1 MKHSGENEIPI
12 IFLKIRIFFS
22 RKSDFFL
29 ENIRNSGFH
38 PCTYTTFRKHTKS
51 GVWSLSEFPC
61 FIVYAARNIPSISDT
76 MWCKAGFILRTP
88 KIRRPRSAH
97 CSHDQRLA
105 PVSKTGALTIIQD
118 GTSARENVG
127 RRINQHYALTPRC
140 TTVYTQYNR
149 ANRYLNK

>member
-1 MKHSGENEIPI
+1 M
-12 IFLKIRIFFS
+12 LKTDFDSFGPVDQFPGIDALYMDFA
-22 RKSDFFL
+22 KSFEAERL
-29 ENIRNSGFH
+29 RWCQGPPRWVSS
-38 PCTYTTFRKHTKS
+38 PCPKTTLVT
-51 GVWSLSEFPC
+51 GLQQANAVW
-61 FIVYAARNIPSISDT
+61 
-76 MWCKAGFILRTP
+76 

-105 PVSKTGALTIIQD
+105 PVSKTGALTIVQD